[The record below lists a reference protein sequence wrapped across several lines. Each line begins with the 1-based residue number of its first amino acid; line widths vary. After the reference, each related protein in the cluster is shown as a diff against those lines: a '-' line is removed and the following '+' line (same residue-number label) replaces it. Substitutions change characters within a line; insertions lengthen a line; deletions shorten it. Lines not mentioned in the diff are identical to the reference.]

1 MQCVEG
7 VEELLLRGFL
17 ALQELDIVHDQHVE
31 IAVFAL
37 ELLAAVVGDGV
48 NEVVGQLFTGD
59 VAHAH
64 IGLQLLGIVADG
76 VQQVGFAEA
85 RFAPNEQRII
95 GASWGFG
102 DGATG
107 GVRELVGAADDEAFE
122 GVLLVQQ
129 GVRVPVAHVRVRGC
143 GRRRL
148 GRRECLVVGFWLLGA
163 LMLLGQALGG
173 EDAGVLILFW
183 GFGGGSGLGMCWG
196 LCC

>member
-1 MQCVEG
+1 
-7 VEELLLRGFL
+7 
-17 ALQELDIVHDQHVE
+17 
-31 IAVFAL
+31 
-37 ELLAAVVGDGV
+37 
-48 NEVVGQLFTGD
+48 
-59 VAHAH
+59 
-64 IGLQLLGIVADG
+64 
-76 VQQVGFAEA
+76 
-85 RFAPNEQRII
+85 EQRII

-173 EDAGVLILFW
+173 
-183 GFGGGSGLGMCWG
+183 GSGLGMCWAHR
-196 LCC
+196 CCRGRLWIGRCWREGRGAGGGCLPFGCALHGGGVGWLGCAL